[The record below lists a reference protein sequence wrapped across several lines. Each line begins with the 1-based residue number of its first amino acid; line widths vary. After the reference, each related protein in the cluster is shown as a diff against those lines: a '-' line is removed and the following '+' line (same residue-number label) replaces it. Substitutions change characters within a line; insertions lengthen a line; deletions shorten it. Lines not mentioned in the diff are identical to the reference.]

1 MCFDGG
7 IGFAVSGNGDANG
20 CESHGRGGAEKA
32 GKALGSK
39 HLCDHGEEADNDS
52 ADEESGEHLADV
64 DVHDGPQAAR
74 CAFWIMRI
82 ATSASLQP
90 SSLYSLLSRR
100 W

>member
-7 IGFAVSGNGDANG
+7 IGFAMSGKGDADSG
-20 CESHGRGGAEKA
+20 ESHGRGGAKKA
-32 GKALGSK
+32 GKALRAK
-39 HLCDHGEEADNDS
+39 HLSDDSKEADDDAANEEA
-52 ADEESGEHLADV
+52 GEHLADV

-74 CAFWIMRI
+74 CAFWIMRM

-90 SSLYSLLSRR
+90 SSLYSLPSR